1 MTLEE
6 LQVKVT
12 AKTDGIES
20 KLRGLNSKLSE
31 TGNVSNKVSS
41 KVSGAFKAID
51 AAIKAS
57 MIGAIIGVIAK
68 VINAIG
74 GFVGA
79 CTELGSD
86 VTEVQNVVDT
96 TFGEMA
102 SKVDEFASNSIK
114 SLGMSETACKKYTST
129 LGAILKSTGF
139 NTGDALQMS
148 ETLTQLTADMASF
161 YNLDNES
168 MFEKIRSG
176 ITGETEPLKQ
186 LGINMSVANLEAYA
200 LSQGIKKSYDKMS
213 QSEQTLLR
221 YNYLLSVTGDAQG
234 DLARTSDS
242 WANQTRLLSEQW
254 NQLKTNLGKGFINIL
269 TPIVKWLNIIL
280 EKLQAVGEWF
290 ARVTGMVFGDASS
303 DSVGG
308 NSLIDT
314 SLYDNAADAAGGLG
328 DAIDDTGDSAKKAG
342 KKAADAKKGLLSF
355 DEINQLND
363 SSGSGSG
370 GSESGTGDKAEDVGN
385 ALGDVGNNADKLS
398 NKVGNLSKATDGWL
412 DKMLEKLEEIAGK
425 IADIISALLS
435 IKPDMGINWD
445 SNKSKNTEKNNE
457 KNETVNKI
465 VNYISNY
472 DDYSANKCLRK
483 VEDLK
488 KQIDSILSKPAYVT
502 VIFEEG
508 ALLSRMQAIQTTL
521 NTIKDKTIRI
531 NVITNGNGIDS
542 LINKL
547 NLLGTSADA
556 LNNGPLKRLWEFI
569 KNSFKLDISLAF
581 DLIANNGQTA
591 FKNLSSFINSCKK
604 TGEEVGNFFKN
615 VFTGNFSGAF
625 DNVKNTGSIWK
636 EHIINCFR
644 NVKDNCASNTE
655 ALRNWVVGKWE
666 NLKTLVTGHSNSMK
680 TTTTSDT
687 STMKAKF
694 TDLGSYVSGTFAT
707 KIGSGC
713 TSISSKFSS
722 MWSSIKSG
730 CTSALNY
737 MIDKINGLTSKLNS
751 KLNFT
756 LPSVLGGG
764 HVGFNIPQIP
774 RLARG
779 GIVDGAT
786 FMGNYIAGEAG
797 KEMIVPLENTSFV
810 SKLAASL
817 GNAVMNAMSISMSYN
832 QGNNSTQDAT
842 MELDGTVFA
851 RLIVP
856 YVMKEMRR
864 VGVQID

>member
-20 KLRGLNSKLSE
+20 KMSKLNSKLSE
-31 TGNVSNKVSS
+31 TGNVSSKVSN

-51 AAIKAS
+51 AVLKAS
-57 MIGAIIGVIAK
+57 MIGAIIGIIAK
-68 VINAIG
+68 VITAIA
-74 GFVGA
+74 GFVGS
-79 CTELGSD
+79 CTALGSD
-86 VTEVQNVVDT
+86 LSEVQNVVDV
-96 TFGEMA
+96 TFGSMA
-102 SKVDEFASNSIK
+102 SDVEEFASNSIK
-114 SLGMSETACKKYTST
+114 QLGMSEAACKKYTST
-129 LGAILKSTGF
+129 MGAMLKSTGF
-139 NTGDALQMS
+139 DTGQALTMS
-148 ETLTQLTADMASF
+148 KTLTQLTADMASF
-161 YNLDNES
+161 YNLTNQD
-168 MFEKIRSG
+168 MFEKIRAG
-176 ITGETEPLKQ
+176 ISGETEPLKQ

-200 LSQGIKKSYDKMS
+200 LANGIKKSYSKMS
-213 QSEQTLLR
+213 QSEQTILR

-234 DLARTSDS
+234 DLARTSGS
-242 WANQTRLLSEQW
+242 WANQTRILSEQW
-254 NQLKTNLGKGFINIL
+254 DALKSNLGKGFINIL

-280 EKLQAVGEWF
+280 EKLQVVGEWF
-290 ARVTGMVFGDASS
+290 AQVTGWAFGDA
-303 DSVGG
+303 G
-308 NSLIDT
+308 NSSGGGGIVDT
-314 SLYDNAADAAGGLG
+314 GIYDAATEGALGLG
-328 DAIDDTGDSAKKAG
+328 DAIGDAGDAAEKAG
-342 KKAADAKKGLLSF
+342 KQAKKGLLAF
-355 DEINQLND
+355 DEVNQLND
-363 SSGSGSG
+363 SSGSSGNGSG
-370 GSESGTGDKAEDVGN
+370 GSGSDGADEVGN
-385 ALGDVGNNADKLS
+385 AFDTVGNGANTLG
-398 NKVGNLSKATDGWL
+398 NKVGSLSKVTDSWL
-412 DKMLEKLEEIAGK
+412 DKLLERLEEIAGK

-435 IKPDMGINWD
+435 IKPNMGINWD
-445 SNKSKNTEKNNE
+445 SEKNKE
-457 KNETVNKI
+457 KNEIVNKI

-472 DDYSANKCLRK
+472 DDSSANECLNK
-483 VEDLK
+483 VESLK
-488 KQIDSILSKPAYVT
+488 QRIDSILSKATY
-502 VIFEEG
+502 IRILFEEG
-508 ALLSRMQAIQTTL
+508 SLLSRIQAIRSML
-521 NTIKDKTIRI
+521 NIIKDKTIRI
-531 NVITNGNGIDS
+531 TAITDGSGID
-542 LINKL
+542 LMINKL
-547 NLLGTSADA
+547 NLLGTSADV
-556 LNNGPLKRLWEFI
+556 LNNGPLKRLWQFI
-569 KNSFKLDISLAF
+569 ANSFKIDTSLAF
-581 DLIANNGQTA
+581 TLIANNGQTA
-591 FKNLSSFINSCKK
+591 FKNLSSFLDSCKK

-615 VFTGNFSGAF
+615 VLTGNFSSAF
-625 DNVKNTGSIWK
+625 ENIKNVCSTWKDHIVNCFTNVK
-636 EHIINCFR
+636 ENCS
-644 NVKDNCASNTE
+644 ANTE
-655 ALRNWVVGKWE
+655 ALRSWVTSKWE
-666 NLKTLVTGHSNSMK
+666 NLKTLVTGHSTSMK
-680 TTTTSDT
+680 DKTTSDT

>member
-6 LQVKVT
+6 LQIKIT

-20 KLRGLNSKLSE
+20 KMKTLNTKLNE
-31 TGNVSNKVSS
+31 TGNTST
-41 KVSGAFKAID
+41 KVSGKVSKAFKAID
-51 AAIKAS
+51 TALKAS
-57 MIGAIIGVIAK
+57 MIGTIIGIIAK
-68 VINAIG
+68 VITAIG
-74 GFVGA
+74 GFVGS
-79 CTELGSD
+79 CTELGSNL
-86 VTEVQNVVDT
+86 TEVQNVVDT
-96 TFGEMA
+96 TFGEMS
-102 SKVDEFASNSIK
+102 SKVDEFTKNSIK
-114 SLGMSETACKKYTST
+114 DFGMSETAAKKYVST
-129 LGAILKSTGF
+129 TGAILKSTGF
-139 NTGDALQMS
+139 DTSSALQMS
-148 ETLTQLTADMASF
+148 EVITQLTADMASF
-161 YNLDNES
+161 YNYNTDE
-168 MFEKIRSG
+168 MFTKIRSG
-176 ITGETEPLKQ
+176 LTGETEPLKE
-186 LGINMSVANLEAYA
+186 LGVNMSVANLQAYA

-234 DLARTSDS
+234 DLSRTSNS
-242 WANQTRLLSEQW
+242 WANQTRILSEQW
-254 NQLKTNLGKGFINIL
+254 DSLKGTLGQGFINIL

-280 EKLQAVGEWF
+280 EKLQVVAEWF
-290 ARVTGMVFGDASS
+290 AQVTGWAFGDAGGSS
-303 DSVGG
+303 GG
-308 NSLIDT
+308 GIADT
-314 SLYDNAADAAGGLG
+314 SIYDNATDGALNLG
-328 DAIDDTGDSAKKAG
+328 DAISGAGDEAEKAG
-342 KKAADAKKGLLSF
+342 KKAKKGLLAF
-355 DEINQLND
+355 DEVNQLND
-363 SSGSGSG
+363 SSGSSGSGSG
-370 GSESGTGDKAEDVGN
+370 GSDSDGADKVGN
-385 ALGDVGNNADKLS
+385 AFDAVGNGANALG
-398 NKVGNLSKATDGWL
+398 NKVGSLSKVTDSWL
-412 DKMLEKLEEIAGK
+412 DKLLERLEEIAGK

-435 IKPDMGINWD
+435 IKPNMGINWD
-445 SNKSKNTEKNNE
+445 SEKNKE
-457 KNETVNKI
+457 KNEIVNKI

-472 DDYSANKCLRK
+472 DDSSANECLNK
-483 VEDLK
+483 VESLK
-488 KQIDSILSKPAYVT
+488 QRIDSILSKAMY
-502 VIFEEG
+502 IRILFEEG
-508 ALLSRMQAIQTTL
+508 SLLSRIQAIRSML
-521 NTIKDKTIRI
+521 NIIKDKTIRI
-531 NVITNGNGIDS
+531 TAITDGSGID
-542 LINKL
+542 LMINKL
-547 NLLGTSADA
+547 NLLGTSADV
-556 LNNGPLKRLWEFI
+556 LNNGPLKRLWQFI
-569 KNSFKLDISLAF
+569 ANSFKIDTSLAF
-581 DLIANNGQTA
+581 TLIANNGQTA
-591 FKNLSSFINSCKK
+591 FKNLSSFLDSCKK

-615 VFTGNFSGAF
+615 VLTGNFSSAF
-625 DNVKNTGSIWK
+625 ENIKNVCSTWKDHIVNCFTNVK
-636 EHIINCFR
+636 ENCS
-644 NVKDNCASNTE
+644 ANTE
-655 ALRNWVVGKWE
+655 ALRSWVTSKWE
-666 NLKTLVTGHSNSMK
+666 NLKTLVTGHSTSMK
-680 TTTTSDT
+680 DKTTSDT